1 MCISWPIRHKR
12 TTVKD
17 TLQLETGQP
26 VEAFCEKTRLSYIES
41 GTTGPTVVLLHGWSA
56 FKELWWST
64 LLALAPHAHAYAPDM
79 PGHGDSPLLGS
90 ASMRQIAE
98 RIEQFCATRG
108 NDRIVL
114 IGHSMG
120 GNIALELTLARPDL
134 VERLVLVD
142 AAVQPA
148 DMPMYTRSY
157 LDQTFGWAVLRTSM
171 AAARQIGMVGRF
183 VPHAHQG
190 GVVLPALRRVT
201 YMARHDADA
210 LHTLLDSLFEN
221 PIGPRLTELR
231 LPTLVISGEFDPL
244 VPPPLSRRVAAAI
257 PGAQYAVIRRAAHNP
272 MDERPREFNAILLE
286 FLNLQPKNNG
296 ETG

>member
-1 MCISWPIRHKR
+1 MKH
-12 TTVKD
+12 
-17 TLQLETGQP
+17 TLQSETGQP

-41 GTTGPTVVLLHGWSA
+41 GAGGPTVVFLHGWSA

-64 LLALAPHAHAYAPDM
+64 LIALAPHAHSYALDM
-79 PGHGDSPLLGS
+79 PGHGDSPLFGS

-98 RIEQFCATRG
+98 RIERFCTTRG
-108 NDRIVL
+108 DGRIVL
-114 IGHSMG
+114 VGHSMG
-120 GNIALELTLARPDL
+120 GNIALELALAHPDL

-148 DMPMYTRSY
+148 EMPIYTRSY

-171 AAARQIGMVGRF
+171 AAARQIAMVGRF
-183 VPHAHQG
+183 VPHEHQG

-210 LHTLLDSLFEN
+210 LRALLDSLFEN
-221 PIGPRLTELR
+221 PLGPRLADLHV
-231 LPTLVISGEFDPL
+231 PTLVISGEFDPL

-257 PGAQYAVIRRAAHNP
+257 PGAHYAVIRRAAHNP
-272 MDERPREFNAILLE
+272 MDERPREFNAVLLD
-286 FLNLQPKNNG
+286 FLGLQPKNEG
-296 ETG
+296 VKG

>member
-1 MCISWPIRHKR
+1 
-12 TTVKD
+12 VKH
-17 TLQLETGQP
+17 TLQPKNGQP

-41 GTTGPTVVLLHGWSA
+41 GATGPTIVLLHGWGG

-90 ASMRQIAE
+90 ASMRQIAQ

-108 NDRIVL
+108 DQRIVL
-114 IGHSMG
+114 VGHSMG
-120 GNIALELTLARPDL
+120 GNIALELTLACPNL
-134 VERLVLVD
+134 IERLVLVD

-148 DMPMYTRSY
+148 EMPMYTRSY

-171 AAARQIGMVGRF
+171 AAARQISQVGRF
-183 VPHAHQG
+183 IPHTHQG

-210 LHTLLDSLFEN
+210 LRVLLDSLFEN
-221 PIGPRLTELR
+221 PIGPRLADLR
-231 LPTLVISGEFDPL
+231 VPTLVISGEFDPL

-272 MDERPREFNAILLE
+272 MDERPREFNAVLLD
-286 FLNLQPKNNG
+286 FLGLQSTNDKM
-296 ETG
+296 TR